1 MMKFKLENFRTK
13 LDKCP
18 VCGCNSLYIDSA
30 SLTFDGYLHIDWLQC
45 NNPDC
50 HAKFEFRSGWLLLK

>member
-1 MMKFKLENFRTK
+1 MKFKLENFRTK

-18 VCGCNSLYIDSA
+18 ICGCNSLYIDNA
-30 SLTFDGYLHIDWLQC
+30 SLTFDGYLHIGWLQC

-50 HAKFEFRSGWLLLK
+50 YAKFEFHSGWLIRI